1 MSLSHAPAPL
11 FSASADFVVQDS
23 NGHSYVLNFC
33 GPLAAPAAVPAC
45 GANNATQACQTW
57 DGGASGIV
65 VAQNDQLLAADRT
78 AFGEL
83 ALPALTVRLGGGVER
98 FGVQA
103 QAVVH
108 FVCNGTQADVAPAF
122 LKEEVAFFAY
132 HFVLY
137 RPEVCAGPAPTT
149 TTAPPTTLP
158 PPTSS
163 TASTASTASAAT
175 SGNSSSTTGATTGA
189 GGSSV
194 VPTGT
199 VANSTAGNGTTVAQM
214 EPSGPNQNLII
225 VLGALG
231 AIVVLA
237 FTVLVCVYLARRRK
251 RLSGYSALLQNPEKF
266 ARI

>member
-1 MSLSHAPAPL
+1 
-11 FSASADFVVQDS
+11 
-23 NGHSYVLNFC
+23 VLNFC
-33 GPLAAPAAVPAC
+33 GPLAAPGAVPAC
-45 GANNATQACQTW
+45 GANNATQVCQTW

-132 HFVLY
+132 HFVLA

-163 TASTASTASAAT
+163 TASTTSTASAAT
-175 SGNSSSTTGATTGA
+175 NSNSSAATTAATTGT

-194 VPTGT
+194 ASEPTD
-199 VANSTAGNGTTVAQM
+199 NTAGNTTTIGQM
-214 EPSGPNQNLII
+214 EPSGPSQNLII